1 MYEVCSGQRLPTCGQ
16 EWHDIRNGNLCSL
29 LPGTMPCLYGIIR
42 EMMHPDPERRPS
54 ATDLLS
60 RDALRPTQFD
70 TNFVHGGGSTYNN
83 VEISKSDLARKRS
96 ASF

>member
-1 MYEVCSGQRLPTCGQ
+1 MCSGQRLPTCGE
-16 EWHDIRNGNLCSL
+16 EWHDIRNGNLRSL
-29 LPGTMPCLYGIIR
+29 LPGTMSCLYVIIR

-60 RDALRPTQFD
+60 REALLRV
-70 TNFVHGGGSTYNN
+70 NGGGSTYNN
-83 VEISKSDLARKRS
+83 VEISKLNLARKRS

>member
-42 EMMHPDPERRPS
+42 EMMHQDPERRPS
-54 ATDLLS
+54 ATNLLS
-60 RDALRPTQFD
+60 RDALRPTNLILILYTAVALHTIMWKYQSR
-70 TNFVHGGGSTYNN
+70 T
-83 VEISKSDLARKRS
+83 
-96 ASF
+96 